1 MVIIKTAKEIFNER
15 AEAYEA
21 RNMNVDLYADTL
33 DLFCAH
39 IIKAGA
45 SVLEIACGP
54 GNITR
59 YLLNKR
65 PDLQILGTDVAENML
80 ALARKNNPE
89 ATFELMD
96 CRELNK
102 INRKFDAVMCGFCL
116 PYLSKEET
124 KKLISDVSGVL
135 NAGGV
140 FYLSTMEDDPANSGY
155 KLSSTKDTQ
164 TYINYYEAD
173 DLTKMLEENGFNII
187 TVRHQAFPELDGTT
201 STDLVIIAKK

>member
-1 MVIIKTAKEIFNER
+1 MATIKTAKEIFNER

-39 IIKAGA
+39 VIKTGA

-65 PDLQILGTDVAENML
+65 PDLKILGTDVAENML
-80 ALARKNNPE
+80 VLARKNNPE
-89 ATFELMD
+89 AIFELMD
-96 CRELNK
+96 CRELGK
-102 INRKFDAVMCGFCL
+102 MNRKFDAVMCGFCL
-116 PYLSKEET
+116 PYLSKDET

-140 FYLSTMEDDPANSGY
+140 FYLSTMEDNPANSGY

-173 DLTKMLEENGFNII
+173 DLTKMLEENGFSII
-187 TVRHQAFPELDGTT
+187 TVRHQAFPEADGTT
-201 STDLVIIAKK
+201 STDLVIIANK